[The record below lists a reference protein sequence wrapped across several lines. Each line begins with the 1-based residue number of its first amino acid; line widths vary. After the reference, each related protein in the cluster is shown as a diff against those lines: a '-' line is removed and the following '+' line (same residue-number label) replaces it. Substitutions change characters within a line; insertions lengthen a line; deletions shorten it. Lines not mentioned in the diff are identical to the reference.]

1 LYRGRSTA
9 TLGVTDASCLVQE
22 RVASPFG
29 GYVKHASKFTRPE
42 VLILLVIALVILRY
56 AFADTLAAYE
66 RRMFS
71 SLGVSDGARVLLL
84 APIAAGVLYL
94 GYRRGR
100 YSERVPSSLMVLLI
114 CITAILAGCIVWWL
128 KA

>member
-1 LYRGRSTA
+1 MKQ
-9 TLGVTDASCLVQE
+9 D
-22 RVASPFG
+22 
-29 GYVKHASKFTRPE
+29 SKFTRPE

-56 AFADTLAAYE
+56 AFADTLAVYE

-100 YSERVPSSLMVLLI
+100 YSERVPSSLMLLAI

-128 KA
+128 RA